1 MNIRQGAAGRAK
13 APQEGSVSRD
23 QLRLPRGCRASAV
36 HDILSAPEI
45 PTVIFCGSDLIVMG
59 AMNALEEA
67 GVRVPEDVSII
78 GIDDIPFAFLAR
90 PPLTTI
96 RVPREQLGMQA
107 FQR

>member
-1 MNIRQGAAGRAK
+1 
-13 APQEGSVSRD
+13 
-23 QLRLPRGCRASAV
+23 
-36 HDILSAPEI
+36 
-45 PTVIFCGSDLIVMG
+45 VIFCGSDLIAMG

-78 GIDDIPFAFLAR
+78 GIDDISFAFLAR

-107 FQR
+107 FQALNKMLALKRKQGAEYVLETELVVRLSAGPARKHKLKLRRNG